1 MKSLNRGSGNRPA
14 PLSEHPKLNKVLL
27 VINIL
32 LCLALIGLAVGYYC
46 YSDYEL
52 TVCMLLMALFTGY
65 NAFLV
70 GRTLRG
76 GRKK

>member
-1 MKSLNRGSGNRPA
+1 MKSLNRSTGNRPA
-14 PLSEHPKLNKVLL
+14 PLSGHPKLNKVLL

-32 LCLALIGLAVGYYC
+32 LCLASIGLAVGYYH

>member
-1 MKSLNRGSGNRPA
+1 MKPYIGGSGNRPA
-14 PLSEHPKLNKVLL
+14 PLSEHPKQNKVLL
-27 VINIL
+27 VINIV
-32 LCLALIGLAVGYYC
+32 LCLALIGLAVGYYY

-52 TVCMLLMALFTGY
+52 TVCMLLMALVTGY

-76 GRKK
+76 DRKK

>member
-1 MKSLNRGSGNRPA
+1 MKSLNRSTGNKPSPMAGRT
-14 PLSEHPKLNKVLL
+14 KLNKVLL
-27 VINIL
+27 VINIV

-76 GRKK
+76 DRKK

>member
-1 MKSLNRGSGNRPA
+1 MKSLNRGTGNRPA

-27 VINIL
+27 VINIV
-32 LCLALIGLAVGYYC
+32 LCLASIGLAVGYYC

-52 TVCMLLMALFTGY
+52 TVCMLLVALVTGY
-65 NAFLV
+65 NVFMAW
-70 GRTLRG
+70 RTLRG

>member
-1 MKSLNRGSGNRPA
+1 MKSLNRGTGNRPA
-14 PLSEHPKLNKVLL
+14 PLSEHPKQNKVLL
-27 VINIL
+27 VINIV

-52 TVCMLLMALFTGY
+52 TVCMLLMALVTGY

>member
-1 MKSLNRGSGNRPA
+1 MKPYIGGSGNQPA
-14 PLSEHPKLNKVLL
+14 PLSEHPKQNKVLL
-27 VINIL
+27 VINIV
-32 LCLALIGLAVGYYC
+32 LCLALIGLAVGYYY

-52 TVCMLLMALFTGY
+52 TVCMLLMALVTGY

>member
-1 MKSLNRGSGNRPA
+1 MKPYIGGSGNRPA
-14 PLSEHPKLNKVLL
+14 PLSEHPKQNKVLL
-27 VINIL
+27 VINIV
-32 LCLALIGLAVGYYC
+32 LCLASIGLAVGYYC

-52 TVCMLLMALFTGY
+52 TVCMLLMALVTGY

-76 GRKK
+76 DRKK

>member
-1 MKSLNRGSGNRPA
+1 MKSLNRGTGNRPA

-27 VINIL
+27 VINIV

-52 TVCMLLMALFTGY
+52 TVCMLLMALVTGY

-70 GRTLRG
+70 RRTLRG

>member
-1 MKSLNRGSGNRPA
+1 MKSLNRGTGNKPSPMAGRT
-14 PLSEHPKLNKVLL
+14 KLNKVLL
-27 VINIL
+27 VINIV

-52 TVCMLLMALFTGY
+52 TVCMLLMALVTGY

-76 GRKK
+76 DRKK

>member
-27 VINIL
+27 VINIV

>member
-1 MKSLNRGSGNRPA
+1 MKSLNRGTGNRPA

-27 VINIL
+27 VINIV

>member
-1 MKSLNRGSGNRPA
+1 MKSLNRGTGNRPT
-14 PLSEHPKLNKVLL
+14 PLSEHPKQNKVLL
-27 VINIL
+27 VINIV

-52 TVCMLLMALFTGY
+52 TVCMLLMALVTGY

>member
-1 MKSLNRGSGNRPA
+1 MKSLNRGTGNRPA
-14 PLSEHPKLNKVLL
+14 PLSGHPKLNKVLL

-32 LCLALIGLAVGYYC
+32 LCLASIGLAVGYYH

-52 TVCMLLMALFTGY
+52 TVCMLLVALVTGY
-65 NAFLV
+65 NVFMAW
-70 GRTLRG
+70 RTLRG